1 MSLLS
6 IKVPIRKKSGNLFN
20 DPRIYSAPV
29 SGTNGNIQKTQYN
42 KLQTINKRIYKTYV
56 TFRPLV
62 KQTTTRNLYITLYIY
77 FLDGRLCEVGA
88 VRRGIRIVR
97 R

>member
-1 MSLLS
+1 MLFDAELCYPRQP
-6 IKVPIRKKSGNLFN
+6 IKCNKNK
-20 DPRIYSAPV
+20 
-29 SGTNGNIQKTQYN
+29 IQKYFQY
-42 KLQTINKRIYKTYV
+42 ISCFAYV

-62 KQTTTRNLYITLYIY
+62 KQTTTRNLYITINIY